1 MNSPLFLKSI
11 IALGLTLTLSAC
23 QPKPLTE
30 QEQRTVTQL
39 TTNMKTQCVGRY
51 LIDLPADVDIY
62 GHAKLN
68 DVDVKIEPMSQQAF
82 LDGMH
87 KRDAELKAMKHIH
100 GYQFLF
106 GDNEYHPMNSS
117 TEQMRKKGIWHF
129 IHLDDEYSGDMG
141 RTLEAYKWNKGYR
154 IKLETKTWDYTR
166 SIVKDKPRAK
176 EMGNR
181 VPSRLG
187 DMMSLLHD
195 FRGLSNGEIPKEPG
209 VCLTGGFIKS
219 EASDEEEVSM
229 SFYLRD
235 KRDVSFDLETNSNI
249 REKTTL
255 LQRGSQIEKA
265 VKTRDGHTIRK
276 GKIDLPG
283 LTSAEEWLLTGITNS
298 KVMGHRFA
306 LEANSIVGSAQ
317 TPLLILDMDNGAF
330 PQDVP
335 RDEIIKAS
343 LTEGEAVALW
353 DAVSRTIRVRPG
365 AMDAMPLP
373 TVSAT
378 EHRLPLGTVVCSGQ
392 TCRQGGYYHTH
403 WNGETYR
410 KLLCPDRPAPTLNL
424 MEPVP
429 YRWLP
434 GLVNRM
440 LLKHERLPMALAS
453 HQVDWVLTSYF
464 L

>member
-166 SIVKDKPRAK
+166 SKLTDESSVK

-187 DMMSLLHD
+187 YMMGLLYD
-195 FRGLSNGEIPKEPG
+195 FRGLSDGEIPKEPG

-219 EASDEEEVSM
+219 EASDEEEVSVG
-229 SFYLRD
+229 FRLEQHQ
-235 KRDVSFDLETNSNI
+235 DVFFRLETNANL
-249 REKTTL
+249 REDETL
-255 LQRGSQIEKA
+255 LQRSSQINE
-265 VKTRDGHTIRK
+265 TIQSRDGKTLRK
-276 GKIDLPG
+276 GRLDSKDLS
-283 LTSAEEWLLTGITNS
+283 TAEEWLASGRMQAGTPGTFF
-298 KVMGHRFA
+298 M
-306 LEANSIVGSAQ
+306 LEANSMIGSAK
-317 TPLLILDMDNGAF
+317 TPWLSFDMKTGVFDKYQKDQ
-330 PQDVP
+330 PQH
-335 RDEIIKAS
+335 AS
-343 LTEGEAVALW
+343 LTEGEAIGLW

-434 GLVNRM
+434 GFVNRM
-440 LLKHERLPMALAS
+440 LLKQDRLPMVLAEHAVNWELAS
-453 HQVDWVLTSYF
+453 YL

>member
-1 MNSPLFLKSI
+1 MNSLSFLKPLC
-11 IALGLTLTLSAC
+11 ALGLMLTISAC

-30 QEQRTVTQL
+30 QEQRTVTEL
-39 TTNMKTQCVGRY
+39 TANMKTQCVGRY

-68 DVDVKIEPMSQQAF
+68 DVNVEIEPMSQQAF

-87 KRDAELKAMKHIH
+87 KREAELKAKRHID

-106 GDNEYHPMNSS
+106 GDNEYRPMDSS
-117 TEQMRKKGIWHF
+117 TEQMRKEGIWHF

-141 RTLEAYKWNKGYR
+141 RTLEAYKWDKGYR
-154 IKLETKTWDYTR
+154 IKLETDTWDYTR
-166 SIVKDKPRAK
+166 SKDTDEASVK

-187 DMMSLLHD
+187 YMMGLLHD
-195 FRGLSNGEIPKEPG
+195 FRGLAAGEIPKEPG
-209 VCLTGGFIKS
+209 VCLTGGFIQM
-219 EASDEEEVSM
+219 EASAEEEVSM

-255 LQRGSQIEKA
+255 LQRGRQIEETYA
-265 VKTRDGHTIRK
+265 ERNGHTVRN
-276 GKIDLPG
+276 GKVDLPA
-283 LTSAEEWLLTGITNS
+283 LASPEEWLASGITDS
-298 KVMGHRFA
+298 KVPGHHFT
-306 LEANSIVGSAQ
+306 LEANSIVSGAQ
-317 TPLLILDMDNGAF
+317 TPLLMLDMDNGAF

-343 LTEGEAVALW
+343 LTEGEAIALW

-365 AMDAMPLP
+365 AMDAMPVP
-373 TVSAT
+373 KVDT
-378 EHRLPLGTVVCSGQ
+378 RLPLGTLTRSGQ
-392 TCRQGGYYHTH
+392 LCRQPGHCRAY
-403 WNGETYR
+403 WNGKTYR
-410 KLLCPDRPAPTLNL
+410 VTLYPDRPAPTLKV
-424 MEPVP
+424 MEAVP

-434 GLVNRM
+434 GVINRM
-440 LLKHERLPMALAS
+440 LLKQERLPMVLAE
-453 HQVDWVLTSYF
+453 HEVDWELISYF